1 MRLGALLGFLLV
13 LFAFCGY
20 AQEVKVAAKLEK
32 ASILM
37 GDQTVLRLN
46 ASVPKGT
53 ELSFPLLADTLSS
66 KVLIVSAGRTD
77 TAMDKGGAR
86 LLSRSYV
93 ITAFEP
99 GVQVV
104 PALTFR
110 SGDKTFAT
118 EALPL
123 EVKGVAVDTTKA
135 VYDIKQPM
143 VVSYTMIDW
152 LQDNWHW
159 LVIGLAILVL
169 LVVSWIYRKKLMREK
184 PVVVQKAEPEK
195 PAHERALEQLKV
207 LDGRNL
213 WQQGE
218 VKGYYIELTEIIRLY
233 LERRY
238 GIHAQE
244 QTTDEILKSLEGKE
258 LPGASRTSLRELL
271 VQADLVKFAKAVPVG
286 AENVLSMQWAVR
298 FVEDTKGAF
307 IPQTMEGDGNDVV

>member
-1 MRLGALLGFLLV
+1 MRWGALLGFFLV
-13 LFAFCGY
+13 VALGGQ
-20 AQEVKVAAKLEK
+20 AQEVKVAAKLDK

-37 GDQTVLRLN
+37 GDQTVLRLT

-53 ELSFPLLADTLSS
+53 ELSFPLLTDTLSS
-66 KVLIVSAGRTD
+66 KVLVVLAGPTD
-77 TAMDKGGAR
+77 TTVDKSGAR

-104 PALTFR
+104 PAQTFR
-110 SGDKTFAT
+110 SGDKTFTT

-135 VYDIKQPM
+135 IYDIKQPIS
-143 VVSYTMIDW
+143 VSYTFIDW
-152 LQDNWHW
+152 LRDNWHW
-159 LVIGLAILVL
+159 LVIGLAVFAL
-169 LVVSWIYRKKLMREK
+169 LVVFWLYRKKLMREK

-195 PAHERALEQLKV
+195 PAHELALEQLQA

-218 VKGYYIELTEIIRLY
+218 VKGYYIELTDIIRLY
-233 LERRY
+233 VERRY

-271 VQADLVKFAKAVPVG
+271 VQADLVKFAKAIPVG
-286 AENVLSMQWAVR
+286 TENALCMQWAMR

-307 IPQTMEGDGNDVV
+307 IPQAMKGAGNDVV